1 MGEVLG
7 LVCWPLAARIDVM
20 QEEPTHTQKPTSYK
34 AGPRKSLIRQYW
46 WTALFFLF
54 PFLKVGGFWAFLS
67 WGKVLDS
74 AGRDGIELDAFC
86 PEAVSAL
93 FKGCE
98 FSNYFADFFAHY
110 LAKFFKLFGNRGG
123 VQKLKLLDR
132 GEIKAAEAHR
142 LAKMRLPHKRVFGHF
157 GEAVLAQLPNK
168 EQNIAK
174 QLAKSQAAHQNRR
187 LRRCRLMLLHR
198 V

>member
-1 MGEVLG
+1 M
-7 LVCWPLAARIDVM
+7 
-20 QEEPTHTQKPTSYK
+20 TQGY
-34 AGPRKSLIRQYW
+34 
-46 WTALFFLF
+46 
-54 PFLKVGGFWAFLS
+54 LS
-67 WGKVLDS
+67 HMISGVFDT
-74 AGRDGIELDAFC
+74 
-86 PEAVSAL
+86 
-93 FKGCE
+93 CE

-174 QLAKSQAAHQNRR
+174 QLAKSHPNHAVCTDWRQIYMGDYKTYICLLYKGFRR
-187 LRRCRLMLLHR
+187 LHFA
-198 V
+198 